1 MPIKRKINQER
12 DDDDHRQSLNRSFR
26 REKHQKSRT
35 SCSANDFE
43 EDFHEDQ
50 GTQIIDDIYMPPP
63 PVQPTNLEDQTGKRL
78 IIETIEIIN
87 FKSYGGKSILGPF
100 YKSFNSIVG
109 PNGSGKSNVIDSM
122 LFVFGYRAQKLR
134 SNKISNII
142 HNNKL
147 TVKYNEF
154 NDERTCFVNRVNL
167 CHKEY
172 ETVKRAKCE
181 AIKALK
187 LENQKKIEESK
198 LIQFNRYRIKKKM
211 ASQEAQKKEFDLEV
225 EKLKQIAEEL
235 DRNIKNSNKEYSEK
249 NDSYK
254 KVEKTYEEYKEK
266 ILEYDKKDYIINSK
280 SKAARDK
287 LKKLNK
293 QIAES
298 QKKLQK
304 LQDEPVKAESI
315 EEFQESIENLQQN
328 LVEIEKLINQATETA
343 QDECSEMI
351 KNRDEINHKLMKFKT
366 DQNDK
371 LSAKNKAYNEYMVR
385 KQRVEDIQAK
395 YDQLQSKI
403 KQIND
408 ENQEKTKMI
417 TRYEQEIPVEKGKQ
431 KDLNRKYEKLECQR
445 SSITKEINQ
454 KNDELSALKDFVSKS
469 QSRDQIR
476 NALMEAKQ
484 KGILKGIYG
493 RLGDLGAIDKKF
505 DIAIST
511 ACGRLKN
518 FVVDTIENAQ
528 KCVEFLKENSL
539 PPVTFIALD
548 KIKVQWDDDV
558 QYPENI
564 PRLFDLI
571 RIKDERIR
579 PAFYYALRDTLVA
592 ENIDQAKRITKNAR
606 YRIVTLKGDLIEM
619 EGAMTGGGKPRSG
632 GMGQSIA
639 ETETDTSKEFIADLE
654 KKLKN
659 LLEERQQIDYQ
670 IESIREE
677 ISQSFKDIT
686 FMEDKLQSFRLEVGD
701 SDQRLKQLKENLAKI
716 KSEADQNKDD
726 PQLEKLRIEFEKAE
740 SIYEKEMSKG
750 DSLEESIK
758 ELDEKIQQKL
768 NKKLDP
774 LKKKRK
780 NIDKDLKENQSKM
793 NQILSEMKA
802 YDLSLKKAEE
812 NLSSDEK
819 LKQQISEELE
829 ELQREKQECE
839 SSAKEIGE
847 KCAEIYEKMQ
857 NLEQEIDSIRKSI
870 KENDLKLNDTK
881 NKQLDLNLFGEK
893 NFKNLKEL
901 QQKFARHTTELES
914 IVLNVINDQDD
925 DENDKDGGTK
935 TQEQQLK
942 TEEMAKIAVED
953 EEFVSPSKRS
963 RSDQNTIPILEEQ
976 ELERIS
982 PEQIEKKIQKIQAD
996 LEKLHPNFASIEEFK
1011 KKNVE
1016 YKNKLNELR
1025 EITSKR
1031 DVYMEHL
1038 KETKHRRFKE
1048 FRQGFLLIARKL
1060 KELYRT
1066 ITLGGDADL
1075 EFVDSLDPFSEGI
1088 NFAVRPNKKSWKNNI
1103 NLSGGEKTL
1112 ASLALIFALHYY
1124 KPSPLYIMDEID
1136 AALDFKNVS
1145 IIANY
1150 IKKRTK
1156 NTQFLI
1162 ISLRNNMYELAD
1174 RLIGIYK
1181 THNITGTVV
1190 FDWISFD
1197 SLLKHRDSERNKN
1210 SRGQEILSQENSKN
1224 LDSQPNSVIQ

>member
-87 FKSYGGKSILGPF
+87 FKSYGGKSIIGPF

-142 HNNKL
+142 HNSEKL
-147 TVKYNEF
+147 PNCTFAQVIVNF
-154 NDERTCFVNRVNL
+154 VMIDDRGDEKVNL
-167 CHKEY
+167 IEDSRFNISRVY

-881 NKQLDLNLFGEK
+881 NKQLDLNLF
-893 NFKNLKEL
+893 
-901 QQKFARHTTELES
+901 
-914 IVLNVINDQDD
+914 
-925 DENDKDGGTK
+925 
-935 TQEQQLK
+935 
-942 TEEMAKIAVED
+942 
-953 EEFVSPSKRS
+953 
-963 RSDQNTIPILEEQ
+963 EEQ